1 MGGGKSDLIIY
12 RVKALHR
19 TERKPL
25 NRTTARNAALINQFG
40 TPGLGSLIAGRYVMG
55 TGQLI
60 LFLAG
65 FCLFVAWFIRLMGQV
80 YAQVKGGAETE
91 PRSIAW
97 MGELGALLAVLAW
110 FWALF
115 TSLALLRAARKIEQS
130 PDESV

>member
-1 MGGGKSDLIIY
+1 MKELRGTG
-12 RVKALHR
+12 
-19 TERKPL
+19 RKPL

-55 TGQLI
+55 MGQLI

-65 FCLFVAWFIRLMGQV
+65 FCLFVAWFIRLMSQV
-80 YAQVKGGAETE
+80 YAQVKGGAEVE

-115 TSLALLRAARKIEQS
+115 TSLALLRAAQKIEAK
-130 PDESV
+130 PDERV